1 MGEGFHVPVHVGL
14 HLIVKGEHAALFQH
28 PQGLP
33 QQGPLVRA
41 RDIVVDIVAHH
52 GVETLIREIQ
62 LVRVPMLEYAP
73 GRRAL
78 ACGVFLAH
86 GLAVA
91 VGRAPIVDAGDRS
104 IRPGQRRPDA
114 QRPGAAAHL
123 YENTPIEELHL
134 SDEVVEL
141 LKSERFNNR
150 LLCEIIS
157 HEKFKELLADAE
169 IYVDGIATMH
179 FHDTNSSLA
188 ALRAMI
194 LEEHP
199 EATADRAIKILEA
212 CQVEEEDFFC
222 HVTHKTWDAILHD
235 IRKAHENDMES
246 APDTTPADELIK
258 EVRKA
263 MQSTGDRVQ
272 EFLEIFCKAFQLKY
286 KRLTDE
292 ERTTLKRLFKR
303 SPLIKNSGIN
313 FRRRP
318 WK

>member
-1 MGEGFHVPVHVGL
+1 MKTRISVQERLKDLRV
-14 HLIVKGEHAALFQH
+14 E
-28 PQGLP
+28 QGLNLEELA
-33 QQGPLVRA
+33 QKTGISKSALGSYENDNDEYKEINHGNLLKLADFYQVS
-41 RDIVVDIVAHH
+41 VDY
-52 GVETLIREIQ
+52 L
-62 LVRVPMLEYAP
+62 L
-73 GRRAL
+73 
-78 ACGVFLAH
+78 
-86 GLAVA
+86 GLTNN
-91 VGRAPIVDAGDRS
+91 RK
-104 IRPGQRRPDA
+104 
-114 QRPGAAAHL
+114 

-199 EATADRAIKILEA
+199 EATADRAIKVLEA

-222 HVTHKTWDAILHD
+222 HVTHKTWDVILHD
-235 IRKAHENDMES
+235 IRKAHENDSES
-246 APDTTPADELIK
+246 APDTTPADELIR
-258 EVRKA
+258 EVQKA
-263 MQSTGDRVQ
+263 MQSPGDRVQ
-272 EFLEIFCKAFQLKY
+272 QFTEMFCKAFQLKY
-286 KRLTDE
+286 KRLSQE
-292 ERTTLKRLFKR
+292 ERSLLKKLFKK
-303 SPLIKNSGIN
+303 SPLIKQSGMN